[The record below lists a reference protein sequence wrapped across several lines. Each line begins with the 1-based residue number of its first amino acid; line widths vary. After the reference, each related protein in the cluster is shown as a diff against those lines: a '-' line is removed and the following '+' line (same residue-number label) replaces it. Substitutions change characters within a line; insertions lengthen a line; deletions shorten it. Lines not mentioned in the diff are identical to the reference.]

1 LKIIVNEFSFDLLK
15 QGKSKISLI
24 KKWL

>member
-15 QGKSKISLI
+15 QGKSKLSLI